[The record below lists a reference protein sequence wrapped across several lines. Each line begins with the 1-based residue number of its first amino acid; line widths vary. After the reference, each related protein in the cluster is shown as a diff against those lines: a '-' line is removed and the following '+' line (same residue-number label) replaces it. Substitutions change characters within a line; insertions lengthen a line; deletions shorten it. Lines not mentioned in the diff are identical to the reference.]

1 MSGWPSDLTDRDPTL
16 LGVISRAF
24 QAAGAL
30 IESER
35 DRFFLWVPVCL
46 GTGIAAYFGLDDEPT
61 VALAAAP
68 LLAALGL
75 CLIVRRW
82 PLGLALAFA
91 ALWAATG
98 FLSAKLRTL
107 WVAGPVIEVSTRVV
121 HVTGWIEL
129 IEPRPAK
136 GARLTIRLIG
146 VEGLSAEKLPRRVRL
161 AANFDAMDIRTGDAV
176 RLRAVLRPVP
186 EPVAP
191 GGFDFARKA
200 WFDRLG
206 GVGFA
211 VGRPAPVA
219 ASPPPF
225 GLQIWAAIDGLRQEI
240 ALRIRQSLPG
250 VEGSIATALITGE
263 RSAIPEDTLNA
274 LRHSGLAHV
283 LAISGLHMA
292 LMAGTLFTL
301 IRALLAVFPP
311 LALRYPIKKWAAVLA
326 LAGAAFYLAL
336 SGAGIATQRAFI
348 MTAIVFLAVLLDRP
362 AITLRN
368 VAIAALIILLALPES
383 VLNVSFQMSF
393 AAVVGLV
400 AVYEVVTA
408 RREPVRTDAPWRRFL
423 AKAWRYFW
431 GIALTTLVAGLATA
445 PFAAFHFHKL
455 AQFALLGNLIAM
467 PLVGIVVMPA
477 ALGSLLGMLVGLEA
491 WPLQAMA
498 WGIDLLHDAAVFV
511 SSLDGAVVHVAAMPT
526 LALVLL
532 VTGGLW
538 LCLWRRPWRSGGLI
552 IAAFGVGL
560 AGNLPRPDVLIER
573 EGKTLAVRSDQGLL
587 AIPSPQRV
595 TYSVDKWL
603 LADGDGDSGTID
615 RRGHAYRCDEHACIA
630 TVKGRRVTFLRHPAA
645 LREACRWADI
655 IVSQFPFWRKCPK
668 PKAIMDKLDFR
679 REGAHAVYLEGQA
692 IRIETVS
699 RQRGRRPWVRSKP
712 GKQAKTRRSSRGQ
725 SR

>member
-1 MSGWPSDLTDRDPTL
+1 MSGWPSDPADREPTV
-16 LGVISRAF
+16 LGVVT
-24 QAAGAL
+24 AALCATASL

-35 DRFFLWVPVCL
+35 ERFFLWVPVCL
-46 GTGIAAYFGLDDEPT
+46 GAGIAAYFGLDDEPT

-68 LLAALGL
+68 LLAALGF
-75 CLIVRRW
+75 CLILRNR
-82 PLGLALAFA
+82 PLGLVLAFA
-91 ALWAATG
+91 ALWGAIG
-98 FLSAKLRTL
+98 FLNAKIRTS
-107 WVAGPVIEVSTRVV
+107 WVESPVIEASTRVV
-121 HVTGWIEL
+121 QVSGWIEL

-136 GARLTIRLIG
+136 GARLTIRLIE
-146 VEGLSAEKLPRRVRL
+146 VEGLAADKLPLRVRL
-161 AANFDAMDIRTGDAV
+161 AANFDAMEIRTGDAIH
-176 RLRAVLRPVP
+176 LRAVLRPVP

-211 VGRPAPVA
+211 VSRPAPVSA
-219 ASPPPF
+219 PPPPY
-225 GLQIWAAIDGLRQEI
+225 GLQFWAAIDGLRQDI
-240 ALRIRQSLPG
+240 AARIRHSLPG
-250 VEGSIATALITGE
+250 VEGAIATALITGE
-263 RSAIPEDTLNA
+263 RSAIPDETLTA

-292 LMAGTLFTL
+292 LMAGTLYWL
-301 IRALLAVFPP
+301 IRAV
-311 LALRYPIKKWAAVLA
+311 LALFPALALCYPIKKWAAVLA

-348 MTAIVFLAVLLDRP
+348 MMAIFFLAVLLDRP

-368 VAIAALIILLALPES
+368 VAIAALVILLALPES

-408 RREPVRTDAPWRRFL
+408 RREPIRADAPWLRVL
-423 AKAWRYFW
+423 AKAWRYFL

-455 AQFALLGNLIAM
+455 AQFALLGNLVAM
-467 PLVGIVVMPA
+467 PLVGLVVMPM
-477 ALGSLLGMLVGLEA
+477 ALVSLLSMPFGLEDV
-491 WPLQAMA
+491 PLNVME
-498 WGIDLLHDAAVFV
+498 WGIDLLRQAAIFV
-511 SSLDGAVVHVAAMPT
+511 AGLDGAVVHVAAMPT
-526 LALVLL
+526 LALALL
-532 VTGGLW
+532 VIGGLW
-538 LCLWRRPWRSGGLI
+538 LCLWRQPWRSGGLI
-552 IAAFGVGL
+552 IAALGVGF
-560 AGNLPRPDVLIER
+560 AGSLPRPDVLVER
-573 EGKTLAVRSDQGLL
+573 EGKTLAVRSDKGLL

-603 LADGDGDSGTID
+603 LADGDGDSETID
-615 RRGHAYRCDEHACIA
+615 RRGNAYRCDEHACIA
-630 TVKGRRVTFLRHPAA
+630 TVKGRRITFLRHPAA

-668 PKAIMDKLDFR
+668 PAAVMDKLDFR
-679 REGAHAVYLEGQA
+679 REGAHALYLERDA
-692 IRIETVS
+692 IRVETVS

-712 GKQAKTRRSSRGQ
+712 QSPAKARRSSNRK
-725 SR
+725 